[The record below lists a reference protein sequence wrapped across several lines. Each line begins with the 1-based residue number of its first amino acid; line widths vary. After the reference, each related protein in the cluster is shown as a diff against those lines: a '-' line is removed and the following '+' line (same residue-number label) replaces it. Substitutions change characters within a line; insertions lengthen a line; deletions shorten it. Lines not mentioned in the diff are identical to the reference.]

1 MASILNTVESKLFAQ
16 RNGRLRLNIIHW
28 KYDLGAPST
37 LELAALN
44 ADIELNIIQEYED
57 FVAVGTQWYQIV
69 STDISGAGGNTH
81 TRAINRLGAGSIDDY
96 PGNVSYVLS
105 KRTGRTGRSKRG
117 RFYLIDLPEDFF
129 NGDIINPLVIG
140 QVDSLAAQLLLPR
153 QAGRF
158 IPAVASPTLG
168 TSQEIVSITH
178 DGVADS
184 QRRRLTGRG
193 A

>member
-1 MASILNTVESKLFAQ
+1 MASIANTVESKLFAQ
-16 RNGRLRLNIIHW
+16 RGGRLRLNIIHW
-28 KYDLGAPST
+28 KYDLGAPNST
-37 LELAALN
+37 ELAALN
-44 ADIELNIIQEYED
+44 ADIENNIIQEYED

-69 STDISGAGGNTH
+69 STDIGGVGGASAS
-81 TRAINRLGAGSIDDY
+81 RSINRLGAGSLDEY

-105 KRTGRTGRSKRG
+105 KRTGQTGRSKRG

-129 NGDIINPLVIG
+129 NGDIINPFVLG

-158 IPAVASPTLG
+158 VPAVASPTLG
-168 TSQEIVSITH
+168 TSQIITAITH

>member
-1 MASILNTVESKLFAQ
+1 MASIPFTVESKLFAQ
-16 RNGRLRLNIIHW
+16 RSGRLRLNIIHW
-28 KYDLGAPST
+28 RYDLGAPNA

-44 ADIELNIIQEYED
+44 ADIEANIIQEYED
-57 FVAVGTQWYQIV
+57 FVSLGTQWYQIV
-69 STDISGAGGNTH
+69 STDIGGVGGATH
-81 TRAINRLGAGSIDDY
+81 TRSINRLAAGSLDDH

-105 KRTGRTGRSKRG
+105 KRTALTGRSRRG

-129 NGDIINPLVIG
+129 NGDLINPAVIG
-140 QVDSLAAQLLLPR
+140 AVDQLAAQLLLPR
-153 QAGRF
+153 QSGRF
-158 IPAVASPTLG
+158 IPAVASPTLSIS
-168 TSQEIVSITH
+168 TQITSITH